1 MLEVKNVSKQVG
13 LFRLKDISFTLKEGY
28 IMGLVG
34 PNGAGKTTLLRV
46 IMNLMK
52 KDAGQI
58 RIFGMEHEQDE
69 KQIKDKIGFVYDENY
84 FHEDFRMKHMSKIL
98 SGFYSKWNW
107 DVYRELMEKMQLD
120 EMQKIKT
127 LSKGMKMKYSI
138 VTALCHEAKLI
149 LMDEPT
155 AGLDP
160 VVRREVLQLF
170 QAYLAEH
177 SCSLLF
183 STHITS
189 DLDKIA
195 DYITLMQNGE
205 IIFSQSKE
213 DVMNKY
219 ILLKGAKED
228 FSDEIKNLALGWEE
242 NSFGFTA
249 LTERTSFCS
258 QSIVQ
263 EMPILEDLMYFYG
276 RKNNR

>member
-46 IMNLMK
+46 IMNLMR

-170 QAYLAEH
+170 QAYLAKH